1 MGHMGYVR
9 TIYMPND
16 REGIFRSVN
25 HIVKLV
31 VNTCTI
37 NKLEYN

>member
-1 MGHMGYVR
+1 MGQGGGVR
-9 TIYMPND
+9 YICMSND
-16 REGIFRSVN
+16 REGIFRSVY

-37 NKLEYN
+37 NAPGYN

>member
-1 MGHMGYVR
+1 MGQGGGMR
-9 TIYMPND
+9 YMYMLND
-16 REGIFRSVN
+16 RDGIFRSVN

-37 NKLEYN
+37 NDVEYN